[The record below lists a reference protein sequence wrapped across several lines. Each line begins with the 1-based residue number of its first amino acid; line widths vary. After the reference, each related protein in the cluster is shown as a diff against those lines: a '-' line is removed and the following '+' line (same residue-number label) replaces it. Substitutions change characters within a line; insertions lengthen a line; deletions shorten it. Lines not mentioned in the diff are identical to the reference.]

1 MNKLV
6 MIIAFVVVSAGM
18 YFVCAN
24 AHIDFFPC
32 EISKREFTA
41 MGEGPLRTE
50 SGTCSLMAHNRP
62 DIGGEKERLTGA
74 GWAMLVG
81 FCGGIGLVTGLVA
94 GVLTKK
100 KR

>member
-32 EISKREFTA
+32 EKTEQERTA
-41 MGEGPLRTE
+41 LGEGPLRTSE
-50 SGTCSLMAHNRP
+50 GTCSLLAHNQP
-62 DIGGEKERLTGA
+62 DAGGEKERLTPV
-74 GWAMLVG
+74 GWALLAA
-81 FCGGIGLVTGLVA
+81 FCGGVGLVSGLGLGA
-94 GVLTKK
+94 ITKK
-100 KR
+100 RR